1 MYIYI
6 YIRGRG
12 WTKAPDEDGK
22 LLVVADFQQGYRSS
36 RIQPGMKV
44 TRRIASHP
52 AGARLF
58 EISTSIFWPV
68 YPWDGRGGGEHRGAK
83 RTHRSVIRVSESDET
98 VRGRGWIK
106 FGENRVCK
114 NERRKKKE
122 KKKKTGSLRAISILS
137 PRFCGR
143 WWRRCRVIG

>member
-1 MYIYI
+1 MCIYI

-106 FGENRVCK
+106 FGEFGCVRMRGGRRRRRRRRQVVW
-114 NERRKKKE
+114 ERYP
-122 KKKKTGSLRAISILS
+122 SF
-137 PRFCGR
+137 PRDFAADDDDD
-143 WWRRCRVIG
+143 VE